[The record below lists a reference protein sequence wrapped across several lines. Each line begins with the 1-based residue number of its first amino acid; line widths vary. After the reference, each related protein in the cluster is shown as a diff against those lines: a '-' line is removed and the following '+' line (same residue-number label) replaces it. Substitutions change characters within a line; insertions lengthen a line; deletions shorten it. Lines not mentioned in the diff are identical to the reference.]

1 MSVCLFI
8 LLFWYVFLQN
18 CDIMESLFV
27 ENMDYHVD
35 RERNLGKGANG
46 TIFKVKIKDHEHRVV
61 VKEVRYLILSCIET
75 LV

>member
-18 CDIMESLFV
+18 CDLMESLFL
-27 ENMDYHVD
+27 ENIHYDVD
-35 RERNLGKGANG
+35 RKRNIGKGANG
-46 TIFKVKIKDHEHRVV
+46 TIYKVNMKDHKHRVV